1 MKAWVETGAE
11 SPTDR
16 WARFIRLLSSPM
28 TPADLGPQNDLPH
41 AFEAGWKGEAT
52 CTVLHEDAFNRIG
65 RCVFPPGVGHERHY
79 HNPHFGYT
87 LEGSTLEIRG
97 SDGVRTVRTRAGGT
111 WATDEVTVHE
121 ALNVGDTPTSYL
133 IVEPRTRP

>member
-1 MKAWVETGAE
+1 VKAWVETGAE
-11 SPTDR
+11 SPADR